1 MNAEWIQIF
10 LYMRKIYR
18 KAEINR
24 QTRCRA
30 QEWPKGCPSE
40 RANIYFGKKLRAAIE
55 SKEAASS
62 CFGKKDISLG
72 KFFIKENNLKNQN
85 EC

>member
-40 RANIYFGKKLRAAIE
+40 RANIYFGKMLRTVIE

-62 CFGKKDISLG
+62 CFGKKDWVN
-72 KFFIKENNLKNQN
+72 FFIKENNLKNQN